1 MKANT
6 GSVKLCNVLF
16 PIWILIFFPQVLAIV
31 IPGNLIVDMAVLLI
45 ALAAMRHREK
55 GAVLRRCWWKVWLL
69 GFAADLIGAAWMVL
83 GWFVTSWVPSL
94 DSSLGKILYNP
105 FGHPAAFLWTAAGVA
120 IAGWFIFLLD
130 RRVFRSVPELTSRQ
144 STRLALTFAIVTA
157 PWLFFLPLYY
167 LY

>member
-6 GSVKLCNVLF
+6 GSLRLYNVLF
-16 PIWILIFFPQVLAIV
+16 PLWILIFFPQVLAIV
-31 IPGNLIVDMAVLLI
+31 IPGNLIVDVAVLLI
-45 ALAAMRHREK
+45 ALAAMRHRAK

-69 GFAADLIGAAWMVL
+69 GFAADLIGAGWMML
-83 GWFVTSWVPSL
+83 SL
-94 DSSLGKILYNP
+94 PLFSIFPALEEVSFSIAFNP

-120 IAGWFIFLLD
+120 IAGGFIFLLD
-130 RRVFRSVPELTSRQ
+130 RRVFRSVPELTPRQ

>member
-6 GSVKLCNVLF
+6 GSLRLYNVLF

-31 IPGNLIVDMAVLLI
+31 IPGNLIVDAAVLLI
-45 ALAAMRHREK
+45 ALAAMHHRAK

-120 IAGWFIFLLD
+120 IAGGVIFLLD

-144 STRLALTFAIVTA
+144 STRLALTFAIATA
-157 PWLFFLPLYY
+157 PWLFFLPLYS

>member
-6 GSVKLCNVLF
+6 GSLRLYNVLF

-31 IPGNLIVDMAVLLI
+31 IPGNLIVDAAVLLL
-45 ALAAMRHREK
+45 ALAAMHHRAK

-157 PWLFFLPLYY
+157 PWLFFLPLYS

>member
-31 IPGNLIVDMAVLLI
+31 IPGNLIVDAAVLLI
-45 ALAAMRHREK
+45 ALAAMHHRAK

-120 IAGWFIFLLD
+120 IAGGVIFLLD

-157 PWLFFLPLYY
+157 PWLFFLPLYS

>member
-6 GSVKLCNVLF
+6 GSLRLYNVLF

-31 IPGNLIVDMAVLLI
+31 IPGNLIVDAAVLLI
-45 ALAAMRHREK
+45 ALAAMRHRAK
-55 GAVLRRCWWKVWLL
+55 GAVIRKCWWKVWLL

-120 IAGWFIFLLD
+120 IAGWVIFLLD

-157 PWLFFLPLYY
+157 PWLFFLPLYS